1 MYCHKSTHETTNHK
15 DPRGADMNFF
25 KRSQQGQS
33 MVEYTVVLVA
43 LTTALMT
50 AGLGSVGLS
59 KNDDQSLLQAMH
71 QRYTTQAYS
80 LSITE
85 LPEGRDLAELAAYYD
100 SLDKYPELSKRLQ
113 EASESINKVSQGIS
127 KVSDGVNTLKA
138 YTDPKKAL
146 DNLDT
151 TAMQNEIT
159 KTMKKAVKDSMNPF

>member
-1 MYCHKSTHETTNHK
+1 
-15 DPRGADMNFF
+15 MNKLNNYITRHSPHVSFYQ
-25 KRSQQGQS
+25 RLQQGQS

-85 LPEGRDLAELAAYYD
+85 LPEGRDLAELADYYN
-100 SLDKYPELSKRLQ
+100 SLDKYPELSQRLQ
-113 EASESINKVSQGIS
+113 DASESINKVSQGIA

-146 DNLDT
+146 DSLDT
-151 TAMQNEIT
+151 TTMQNEIT
-159 KTMKKAVKDSMNPF
+159 QTMKKAVKDSMNPF